1 MDGVVEIYAEFEGH
15 PFVIENLHRGSIINY
30 RNWFIDEHNM
40 VSARFQN
47 QGILLEMS
55 INTFNKVAANHKVDL
70 EEKFLRYQSKI
81 AKENKQY
88 ALDYIMMLPN
98 QYRSKNMSRVRQEK
112 AWNLR
117 ILHKNVVIRRIV
129 EIKELKAKP
138 GLKEAIQLTM
148 AKKAE

>member
-1 MDGVVEIYAEFEGH
+1 MDGIVEIYAEFEGH
-15 PFVIENLHRGSIINY
+15 PFVIENLHRGSIINF

-40 VSARFQN
+40 VSARFQT
-47 QGILLEMS
+47 QGILLEMD
-55 INTFNKVAANHKVDL
+55 IDTFNKIAANHKVDL

-98 QYRSKNMSRVRQEK
+98 AFRNRGMSRAKQEK
-112 AWNLR
+112 AWLLR

-129 EIKELKAKP
+129 EI
-138 GLKEAIQLTM
+138 
-148 AKKAE
+148 

>member
-98 QYRSKNMSRVRQEK
+98 QYRSKNMSRVR
-112 AWNLR
+112 
-117 ILHKNVVIRRIV
+117 
-129 EIKELKAKP
+129 
-138 GLKEAIQLTM
+138 
-148 AKKAE
+148 